1 MMEEKTK
8 EPKFQ
13 IGDTVS
19 HCFINGATKTTEISK
34 VLFISHDR
42 NATKDAI
49 YYGIF
54 IHRPNTG
61 CGMQLVSEDDLTLVR
76 KWHDNIEPKEQSGWH
91 FSQAVKVEEMP
102 LAFINVAVRCG
113 LIPNYPSTHG
123 PDEIV
128 IDKEWLDE
136 IIAFLNN
143 KVLSDIVEGHFECKS
158 MDDIKFYDSR
168 IPVPVTSIV
177 DLTHL
182 VNNILPSAIRKVIST
197 KCVTCGYDPA
207 RHESNQNEN

>member
-1 MMEEKTK
+1 MEAKTK

-13 IGDTVS
+13 IGDIVS
-19 HCFINGATKTTEISK
+19 HCFRNGNIETKEICK
-34 VLFISHDR
+34 ILFINHD
-42 NATKDAI
+42 NDSTSDVI

-54 IHRPNTG
+54 GYKPNIG
-61 CGMQLVSEDDLTLVR
+61 SGVQLINENDLTIVR

-91 FSQAVKVEEMP
+91 FSQVVKVEEMP

-158 MDDIKFYDSR
+158 IDDIKFYDSR
-168 IPVPVTSIV
+168 IPVHVTSIV

-182 VNNILPSAIRKVIST
+182 VNNILPNAIRRVIST
-197 KCVTCGYDPA
+197 KCATCGYDPA
-207 RHESNQNEN
+207 WDKSKEN

>member
-19 HCFINGATKTTEISK
+19 HCFRNGNIKTKEICK
-34 VLFISHDR
+34 VLFINHDSDSS
-42 NATKDAI
+42 NDKI

-54 IHRPNTG
+54 GYRPNNG
-61 CGMQLVSEDDLTLVR
+61 CGFQLVSEDDLTLVR
-76 KWHDNIEPKEQSGWH
+76 KWHDNIEPKDQSGWH
-91 FSQAVKVEEMP
+91 FSQAVKVEEMS

-113 LIPNYPSTHG
+113 LIPNYPSTRG

-158 MDDIKFYDSR
+158 MDDIKFYDSHV
-168 IPVPVTSIV
+168 PVPVTTII

-182 VNNILPSAIRKVIST
+182 VNKILPSAIRKVVST
-197 KCVTCGYDPA
+197 KCATCGYDPT
-207 RHESNQNEN
+207 RHESKEN